1 VIGRGA
7 WLRLWYLWV
16 PPAVLV
22 VLNVIWL
29 AGLRGSVVGRGSIL
43 TKQVTDVEV
52 DVNKL
57 ESHARELDR
66 QTKALADLQQ
76 NLGTLR
82 RDRLAPMRARLVPFL
97 ADLMKRTRE
106 AGLNPERLS
115 YAARREE
122 RSGLVYFAASFG
134 VKGSY
139 DQIRRCVFL
148 LESSPQFLLVDQ
160 LSLRGDENAG
170 SLDIGIQLAV
180 GTYFAD
186 LDEDLLREL
195 GVKEVTGAE

>member
-1 VIGRGA
+1 VNGRGV

-16 PPAVLV
+16 PPAVVL

-29 AGLRGSVVGRGSIL
+29 AGLRGSVVGRGSLL

-52 DVNKL
+52 EVNKL
-57 ESHARELDR
+57 ESHARELER

-76 NLGTLR
+76 NLSTLR
-82 RDRLAPMRARLVPFL
+82 RDRLAPMRERLVPFL

-115 YAARREE
+115 YAARRVEK
-122 RSGLVYFAASFG
+122 SGLVYFGASFG

-139 DQIRRCVFL
+139 EQLRRCVFL
-148 LESSPQFLLVDQ
+148 LESSPQFVLVDQ
-160 LSLRGDENAG
+160 LNLRSDENAA

-186 LDEDLLREL
+186 LDEGLMREL
-195 GVKEVTGAE
+195 GVKEVTVAE

>member
-1 VIGRGA
+1 VNGRGA

-29 AGLRGSVVGRGSIL
+29 AGLRGSVVGRGSFL

-52 DVNKL
+52 EVNKL
-57 ESHARELDR
+57 ESHARELER
-66 QTKALADLQQ
+66 QTKALADLHQ
-76 NLGTLR
+76 NLGALR
-82 RDRLAPMRARLVPFL
+82 RDRLAPMRERLVPFL

-122 RSGLVYFAASFG
+122 KSGLVYFGASFG

-139 DQIRRCVFL
+139 EQVRRCVFL
-148 LESSPQFLLVDQ
+148 LESSPQFVLVDQ
-160 LSLRGDENAG
+160 LSLRSDENAA

-186 LDEDLLREL
+186 LDKGLMQEL
-195 GVKEVTGAE
+195 GVKEVIVAE